1 MILFGP
7 SGTDEAFAAEGL
19 SRTIEV
25 PPFLKKN
32 GLDIFEYSFG
42 RGVRVT
48 PQTAQ
53 AIGDA
58 FRSEG
63 IGISVHAP
71 YFINFASDDE
81 TKLRASFDYLFQSL
95 NALKLFGG
103 TRAVFHPGSPLK
115 SDRKEAMDRLLRAMS
130 LFMEEFYQNGYDWG
144 YVCAETMGKINQL
157 GDLKEII
164 SICNIADNVLPCV
177 DFGHLNARTHGSLK
191 GYSDYQR
198 VLDELIDGVGAEKVK
213 KMHVHFSKIEYGNGG
228 EIRHLTFEDRT
239 FGPEFEPL
247 AQLLYDYRLE
257 PWVLSES
264 AGTQSLDAKTMKN
277 LYRSVAEKEIRENK

>member
-19 SRTIEV
+19 AHTVEV
-25 PPFLKKN
+25 PAFVKRN

-48 PQTAQ
+48 PQTAMK
-53 AIGDA
+53 IGDS
-58 FRSEG
+58 FREEG
-63 IGISVHAP
+63 VGISVHAP

-81 TKLRASFDYLFQSL
+81 VKLRASFDYLFQSL

-103 TRAVFHPGSPLK
+103 HRAVFHPGSPLK
-115 SDRKEAMDRLLRAMS
+115 TDRKEAMDRLLRAVT
-130 LFMEEFYQNGYDWG
+130 LFMEEFYQNGYDWS

-157 GDLKEII
+157 GDLDEII
-164 SICNIADNVLPCV
+164 SICNIADNIIPCV

-191 GYSDYQR
+191 SYSDYKR
-198 VLDELIDGVGAEKVK
+198 VIDSLIDGIGEEKVR

-228 EIRHLTFEDRT
+228 EIRHLTFADRT

-247 AQLLYDYRLE
+247 AKVLFEYKLE
-257 PWVLSES
+257 PWILSES
-264 AGTQSLDAKTMKN
+264 AGTQSIDARSMKN
-277 LYRSVAEKEIRENK
+277 MYYALSGTPES